1 MLTVQR
7 HLQQIT
13 EPARS
18 SYKRGYWTA
27 EIFAQLLIGKAE
39 SNLGNNLKNSFMDTL
54 KPRSF
59 RNCFGEY
66 AAGF

>member
-27 EIFAQLLIGKAE
+27 EVFAQLLIGKDE
-39 SNLGNNLKNSFMDTL
+39 SDLGNILKFSFMETL
-54 KPRSF
+54 KPRTF
-59 RNCFGEY
+59 RKCFGQY